1 MIKKLLLLITVLSQT
16 FFMVADEG
24 MWLLSLLKKQEAA
37 MQAKGLKLTAE
48 DIYNVN
54 NTSLKDAIVWFN
66 GGCTGE
72 IISSQGLVLT
82 NHHCGYDAIAGLS
95 TKEDNILDS
104 GFYAKTK
111 AEERKPMKP
120 MFVSILVRVEDVTDR
135 VFADLEASTSEKER
149 DSILKKLSE
158 TFKKEFAGE
167 NSSLDVR
174 LHEMFKGNQYFVFV
188 YEKFTDIRLVG
199 TPPQNVGKYGG
210 DTDNWMWPRQTG
222 DFSLFRIYANK
233 ENKPAA
239 YSEDNVPYKPKHH
252 LPVSMKGVKENDF
265 AMILGFPGR
274 TNRYEFADAVQLSL
288 DETNMSIVNMREI
301 RLTEWKKVMNKDVD
315 TRLALSSQYAR
326 VANYWKYFIGST
338 EQLKRLKVVDAKK
351 EEESK
356 FQAWANNKKEYKNI
370 LSSVKVEVDKYKP
383 YAKHMYYISEG
394 VLTPEIMQVARY
406 AYAVNL
412 QYNAITKDNNN
423 QENIEKSIKNFQAYI
438 ANRDW
443 NPLLWEADQKLFA
456 RIIYKYYT
464 DIPLDQQHEKL
475 IKIAKK
481 YKFDKLGEEG
491 ARKFIAD
498 LYKKSK
504 LSNKE
509 SASKFTSKLSAKK
522 INKDPAFDLYSMF
535 IEVYV
540 TIVLPKS
547 TAYTSQMKVLGRT
560 YMKGLM
566 EMQPERNFYS
576 DANSN
581 IRLTYGTVKGYN
593 SRDAVYYGYVTTME
607 GVLQKYIPGDSE
619 FNLTDR
625 FLTLARSKKY
635 GRYADSDGRLIVNM
649 LTDNDITGGNSGSPV
664 MNGEGHLIGLAF
676 DGNWE
681 AMSGDIY
688 YDDTYKRTINVDI
701 RYVLWCIDIL
711 GEAPH
716 IVNEM
721 TIIE

>member
-1 MIKKLLLLITVLSQT
+1 
-16 FFMVADEG
+16 MVADEG

-48 DIYNVN
+48 EIYNVN

-82 NHHCGYDAIAGLS
+82 NHHCGEDAITSLS
-95 TKEDNILDS
+95 TPEDNILDS

-111 AEERKPMKP
+111 AEERKPIKP
-120 MFVSILVRVEDVTDR
+120 LFVSILVKVEDVTAK
-135 VFADLEASTSEKER
+135 VYANLEASTNEKER

-158 TFKKEFAGE
+158 TFKKEYAGE
-167 NSSLDVR
+167 NTTLEVR
-174 LHEMFKGNQYFVFV
+174 LQEMFKGNQYFVFV

-199 TPPQNVGKYGG
+199 TPTKSVGKYG
-210 DTDNWMWPRQTG
+210 DITDNWMWPRHTG

-233 ENKPAA
+233 DNKPAA

-252 LPVSMKGVKENDF
+252 LPVSLKGVKENDF

-274 TNRYEFADAVQLSL
+274 TNRYDFADAIQLSL
-288 DETNMSIVNMREI
+288 DETNMSIVNLREI
-301 RLTEWKKVMNKDVD
+301 RLSEWRKVMDNDIK
-315 TRLALSSQYAR
+315 TRLELSSNFSR
-326 VANYWKYFIGST
+326 VANYWKYFIGAT

-351 EEESK
+351 EEERQ
-356 FQAWANNKKEYKNI
+356 FQSWANNKEEYKNI
-370 LSSVKVEVDKYKP
+370 LSSVKVEVDNFRP
-383 YAKHMYYISEG
+383 YAKHLQYIREG
-394 VLTPEIMQVARY
+394 VLTPEIMQVAGF
-406 AYAVNL
+406 AYRINSQIEQGDKIKKEVLESTIA
-412 QYNAITKDNNN
+412 AF
-423 QENIEKSIKNFQAYI
+423 QEYVDTRN
-438 ANRDW
+438 W
-443 NPLLWEADQKLFA
+443 NPLLWESDQRIFA
-456 RIIYKYYT
+456 RILYKYYT
-464 DIPLDQQHEKL
+464 DISKDQQPEL
-475 IKIAKK
+475 LEKIAKK
-481 YKFDKLGEEG
+481 YKFDTAGEEG
-491 ARKFIAD
+491 ARKFTAD
-498 LYKKSK
+498 FYKKSM
-504 LSNKE
+504 LSNKTA
-509 SASKFTSKLSAKK
+509 ASKFASKLTAKSIK
-522 INKDPAFDLYSMF
+522 KDPAFQLFSMF
-535 IEVYV
+535 IDVYENL
-540 TIVLPKS
+540 INPKN
-547 TAYTSQMKVLGRT
+547 TAYLSQMKVLGRT

-581 IRLTYGTVKGYN
+581 IRLTYGSVKGYN
-593 SRDAVYYGYVTTME
+593 SRDAVYYGYKTTME
-607 GVLQKYIPGDSE
+607 GVLQKYIPGDIE

-635 GRYADSDGRLIVNM
+635 GKYADSEGNLIVNM

-701 RYVLWCIDIL
+701 RYVLWCIDVL
-711 GEAPH
+711 GEASH
-716 IVNEM
+716 IINEM
-721 TIIE
+721 TIIK

>member
-1 MIKKLLLLITVLSQT
+1 MIKKLLMLFTILSQT

-48 DIYNVN
+48 EIYNVN

-72 IISSQGLVLT
+72 IISSEGLVLT
-82 NHHCGYDAIAGLS
+82 NHHCGYDAIADLS
-95 TKEDNILDS
+95 SKDDNILDS

-111 AEERKPMKP
+111 ADERKPKKP
-120 MFVSILVRVEDVTDR
+120 MFVSILVKIEDVTNR
-135 VFADLEASTSEKER
+135 VNAELNNANNEQER
-149 DSILKKLSE
+149 DSILKKLSDV
-158 TFKKEFAGE
+158 FKKEFGNE
-167 NSSLDVR
+167 NASFDVR
-174 LHEMFKGNQYFVFV
+174 LHDMFKGNQYFVFV

-199 TPPQNVGKYGG
+199 TPPQNVGKFGG
-210 DTDNWMWPRQTG
+210 DTDNWMWPRHTG

-233 ENKPAA
+233 DNKPAA
-239 YSEDNVPYKPKHH
+239 YSSDNVPYKPKHH
-252 LPVSMKGVKENDF
+252 LPVSLKGVKENDF

-288 DETNMSIVNMREI
+288 DETNMSIVDMRNI
-301 RLTEWKKVMNKDVD
+301 RLTEWKRVMDKDVD

-338 EQLKRLKVVDAKK
+338 EQLKRLRVVDAKK
-351 EEESK
+351 EEERQ
-356 FQAWANNKKEYKNI
+356 FQSWANNKEEYKNI
-370 LSSVKVEVDKYKP
+370 LSSVRVEVDKFRP
-383 YAKHMYYISEG
+383 YAKHLQYIREG
-394 VLTPEIMQVARY
+394 VLTPEIMQVARF
-406 AYAVNL
+406 AYTI
-412 QYNAITKDNNN
+412 NAQIEAGENVKKEVLEQTIKD
-423 QENIEKSIKNFQAYI
+423 FQNYTES
-438 ANRDW
+438 RDW

-456 RIIYKYYT
+456 RILYKYYT
-464 DIPLDQQHEKL
+464 DIPIDQQPEL
-475 IKIAKK
+475 LGKIAKK
-481 YKFDKLGEEG
+481 YKFDSAGEEG
-491 ARKFIAD
+491 ARKFAAD
-498 LYKKSK
+498 FYKKSM
-504 LSNKE
+504 LSNKTA
-509 SASKFTSKLSAKK
+509 ASKFAAKPTAK
-522 INKDPAFDLYSMF
+522 SIKKDPAFQLFSMF
-535 IEVYV
+535 VDVFNTHI
-540 TIVLPKS
+540 LPKNS
-547 TAYTSQMKVLGRT
+547 AYISQMRVLGRT

-581 IRLTYGTVKGYN
+581 IRLTYGTVRGYN
-593 SRDAVYYGYVTTME
+593 SRDAVYYGYKTTME

-635 GRYADSDGRLIVNM
+635 GKYADSEGNLIVNM

-716 IVNEM
+716 IINEM
-721 TIIE
+721 TIIK